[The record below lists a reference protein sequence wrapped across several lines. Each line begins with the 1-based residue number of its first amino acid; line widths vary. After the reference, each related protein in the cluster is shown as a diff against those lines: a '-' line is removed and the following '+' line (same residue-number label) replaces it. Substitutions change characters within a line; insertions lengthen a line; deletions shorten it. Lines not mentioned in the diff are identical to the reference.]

1 MASHLS
7 DAGDTTIQ
15 CVAIDD
21 VLYGEQINIIK
32 MDVEGAEVETL
43 KGMRNIIER
52 QQPQLLISAYHAPEH
67 LYAITEL
74 INYWKLRYKSPL
86 YCQEYNTFGTDN
98 LVFPVNEKHK

>member
-21 VLYGEQINIIK
+21 ILHGEQINLIK

-52 QQPQLLISAYHAPEH
+52 QNPHLLISAYHAPEH
-67 LYAITEL
+67 LYEIADLITSWNL
-74 INYWKLRYKSPL
+74 QYRLYLRVH
-86 YCQEYNTFGTDN
+86 EYNTFGT
-98 LVFPVNEKHK
+98 VIYAFPDGMG

>member
-21 VLYGEQINIIK
+21 ILYGEQINLIK

-52 QQPQLLISAYHAPEH
+52 QNPHLLISAYHAPEH
-67 LYAITEL
+67 LYEIVDL
-74 INYWKLRYKSPL
+74 INSWNLRYKFHL
-86 YCQEYNTFGTDN
+86 KVHEYNTFGT
-98 LVFPVNEKHK
+98 VIYAFPDDGMG